1 MRAIIDGVPVHYSEH
16 GIGTAVLA
24 LHGSYSAH
32 QEVEGFLEPL
42 FRVRPD
48 FRRIYLDLP
57 GMGDTPAPARIRSS
71 NDVLELVLGFVDAVI
86 GDEAFLVVGH
96 SAGGY
101 LARGVTN
108 RRPQQ
113 VAGLALICPLMSD
126 ASSDVGSDTH
136 RPVEVATDFEVE
148 LTAEQEVEFRDYFVI
163 QTPATA
169 RRFLKSV
176 APVLGRFDAESL
188 ERIAGNWE
196 LDPNPESGPPYDQ
209 PTVIV
214 TGRRD
219 AVVGYRAQWRLM
231 DHYRHA
237 SYAAL
242 EPAGHALPHE
252 QPQILEAL
260 LGTWLDEISATL
272 NAAP

>member
-1 MRAIIDGVPVHYSEH
+1 VHALVDDVAVHYSEH
-16 GIGTAVLA
+16 GAGVAVLA

-42 FRVRPD
+42 FRDRPGY
-48 FRRIYLDLP
+48 RRIYIDLP
-57 GMGDTPAPARIRSS
+57 GMGDTPAPDRIRSS
-71 NDVLELVLGFVDAVI
+71 NDVLEVVLGFVDAVI

-108 RRPQQ
+108 RRHHQ
-113 VAGLALICPLMSD
+113 VAGLALICPLMSG
-126 ASSDVGSDTH
+126 ASSDPDPSEH
-136 RPVEVATDFEVE
+136 RPVEVVE
-148 LTAEQEVEFRDYFVI
+148 DLGVEMTPEQEAEFRGYFVI

-169 RRFLKSV
+169 RRFLDAV

-196 LDPNPESGPPYDQ
+196 LDPKPETGPIYDK
-209 PTVIV
+209 PTIIV

-219 AVVGYRAQWRLM
+219 AVVGFRAQWRLI
-231 DHYRHA
+231 DHYQRA
-237 SYAAL
+237 SYATIG
-242 EPAGHALPHE
+242 PAGHALPHE
-252 QPQILEAL
+252 QPQILGAL
-260 LGTWLDEISATL
+260 LAAWLSEIGAS
-272 NAAP
+272 

>member
-1 MRAIIDGVPVHYSEH
+1 MHATIGDVAVHYSEH
-16 GIGTAVLA
+16 GIGTPVLA

-42 FRVRPD
+42 FRNRPG

-71 NDVLELVLGFVDAVI
+71 NDVVEVVLGFVDAVI
-86 GDEAFLVVGH
+86 GDEAFLLVGH

-101 LARGVTN
+101 LARGVTH

-126 ASSDVGSDTH
+126 ASPDAASDER
-136 RPVEVATDFEVE
+136 RPVEVAEDLGVE
-148 LTAEQEVEFRDYFVI
+148 LTAEQAAEFRDYFVI
-163 QTPATA
+163 QTPTTA
-169 RRFLKSV
+169 RRFLNAV
-176 APVLGRFDAESL
+176 APVMGRFDAESV

-196 LDPNPESGPPYDQ
+196 LDPDPESGSPYDK
-209 PTVIV
+209 PTIIL

-231 DHYRHA
+231 DHYRRA
-237 SYAAL
+237 SYATL

-260 LGTWLDEISATL
+260 LGTWLDEISAT
-272 NAAP
+272 